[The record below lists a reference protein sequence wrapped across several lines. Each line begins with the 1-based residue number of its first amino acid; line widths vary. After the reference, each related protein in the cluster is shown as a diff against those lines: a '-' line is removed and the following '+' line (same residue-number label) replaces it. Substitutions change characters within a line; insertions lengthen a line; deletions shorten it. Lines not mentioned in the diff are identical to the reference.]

1 MRKFT
6 LLFVS
11 VLVTLSMLL
20 SACGTPA
27 ASSSGATP
35 TPAPGLVNTPGATS
49 APGAA
54 TTEVPA
60 SYPNPEASYPND
72 EPHEG
77 TIGVPAVFALYPI
90 LTAWVEIK

>member
-27 ASSSGATP
+27 VPSSDSAP
-35 TPAPGLVNTPGATS
+35 TPATNTPGATS

-54 TTEVPA
+54 TTEVPPA
-60 SYPNPEASYPND
+60 SYPNPEASYPNA

-77 TIGVPAVFALYPI
+77 TIGVPGVFALFHI